1 MTLTLKVPSMAC
13 SACVNAI
20 AVAIKSVD
28 STAIVEAD
36 TKTKIVDVQT
46 QQPEDKIK
54 QVIADAGYPIL

>member
-1 MTLTLKVPSMAC
+1 MTLTLKVPNIAC
-13 SACVNAI
+13 SACVNAVT
-20 AVAIKSVD
+20 VAIKSVD

-54 QVIADAGYPIL
+54 QVLADAGYPIV